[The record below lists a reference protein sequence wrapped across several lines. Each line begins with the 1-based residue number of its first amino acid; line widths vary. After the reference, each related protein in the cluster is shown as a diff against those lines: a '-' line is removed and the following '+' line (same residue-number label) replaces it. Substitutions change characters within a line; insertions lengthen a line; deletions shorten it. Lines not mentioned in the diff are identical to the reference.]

1 MKILKEQITSIL
13 DYLQPLLP
21 LANFHM
27 VDYFTKNAFEQYVP
41 DRIKEDVLKV
51 GFKEG
56 INCIFENDYKKM
68 KNLKIYSQK
77 SKKFTLKN
85 LNICL
90 KTDDFQ
96 EKLASLGCSEPL
108 RLKLNIF
115 MTSKKSH
122 EVDILSY
129 VAAAIHNVSGTTHL
143 VDIGDGKGYLSSILA
158 LHHKIPVLGV
168 DASEVNTSSAV
179 SRVKKLSRVWK
190 SVVSSSNNIQTEKNI
205 PVSAN
210 LYKQVTQYI
219 TSDTDFLDLISNVF
233 LEKPADLGLVGL
245 HTCGNLAPTSLQI
258 FSSNQ
263 NIKTIC
269 NIGCCYHLL
278 SEEFGTQQYFRNT
291 NGDYGFPMS
300 NFLKD
305 QNITIGRA
313 GRMIAAQSME
323 RILDKRELPNESIF
337 YRALFEIIL
346 EKYYDLPSDKRQV
359 GKMRKKCVNFVDY
372 TKKALK
378 RLNLPLNLT
387 NSQLEN
393 LFEEYKERQY
403 EIYFFYL
410 LRNMLAPIIESLILL
425 DRLLYLQ
432 ELGFENSYIVQVFD
446 PIVSPRCYGL
456 IAIK

>member
-1 MKILKEQITSIL
+1 MKVLKEQITLIL

-27 VDYFTKNAFEQYVP
+27 VDYFTQHAFQQYVP
-41 DRIKEDVLKV
+41 DKIKEDAMKV
-51 GFKEG
+51 GFKEV
-56 INCIFENDYKKM
+56 IDCIFEDDYKKIH
-68 KNLKIYSQK
+68 NINIYSKK
-77 SKKFTLKN
+77 SKEFTLKN
-85 LNICL
+85 LDICL
-90 KTDDFQ
+90 KTEDFQ
-96 EKLASLGCSEPL
+96 DKLNSLGCSEPL

-129 VAAAIHNVSGTTHL
+129 VAAAIHNVSGTSHL

-168 DASEVNTSSAV
+168 DASEINTSGAV

-190 SVVSSSNNIQTEKNI
+190 SVIPPNPNNTQTEKVI
-205 PVSAN
+205 PDSAS
-210 LYKQVTQYI
+210 LYKQVTKYV
-219 TSDTDFLDLISNVF
+219 TSDIDFLDLVSNIF
-233 LEKPADLGLVGL
+233 LEKPEDLGLVGL
-245 HTCGNLAPTSLQI
+245 HTCGNLAATSLRL

-269 NIGCCYHLL
+269 NVGCCYHLL
-278 SEEFGTQQYFRNT
+278 SEQFETKEYFKKE
-291 NGDYGFPMS
+291 DSEYGFPMS

-305 QNITIGRA
+305 QKVTIGRA

-346 EKYYDLPSDKRQV
+346 EKYYDLPSNKRQV
-359 GKMRKKCVNFVDY
+359 GKMRKKCTNFVDY
-372 TKKALK
+372 TRKALK
-378 RLNLPLNLT
+378 RLNLPSNVIDT
-387 NSQLEN
+387 QLEE
-393 LFEEYKERQY
+393 LYEEYKAY
-403 EIYFFYL
+403 EHELYFFYL

-432 ELGFENSYIVQVFD
+432 ELGIEKSYLVQVFE

-456 IAIK
+456 IA